1 MAIDL
6 IELTQRLITDLDKDD
21 IYLTE
26 VYVAYKVI
34 LYYENNIGEISN
46 KVKPKLIEII
56 NDIYN
61 TYLKIDDPENLDY
74 LVSDK
79 INNLK

>member
-34 LYYENNIGEISN
+34 LYYKNNIGEISN